1 MIGCVL
7 FTMSTLYTLHR
18 VQNSEKWSCKRCL
31 NLSRLAIGCGVGITF
46 VFGICT
52 VLLASVLSGKTR
64 KKYFWGSRKNLCARI
79 LNGFVLFITFL
90 LTISWLGIACLTFI
104 PLYGLL
110 YIFFVVCSNRYG
122 TAGGS
127 FVSILNEINQHAHR
141 LEEKPVAFK
150 LADVCQPS
158 IRLEDQSEKGIS
170 IIDIDLKPSYRDYFS
185 LSILTTASCVV
196 IIVSLIFLMIAQGAN
211 HAHIYNDRSRYEV
224 AQNGDQEIEETK
236 M

>member
-18 VQNSEKWSCKRCL
+18 VENSGKWSCIRCL
-31 NLSRLAIGCGVGITF
+31 NLTRLAIGCGVAITF

-52 VLLASVLSGKTR
+52 VLLASVVSGKTR
-64 KKYFWGSRKNLCARI
+64 KKYFWGYRKNLCARI

-158 IRLEDQSEKGIS
+158 
-170 IIDIDLKPSYRDYFS
+170 YRDYFS